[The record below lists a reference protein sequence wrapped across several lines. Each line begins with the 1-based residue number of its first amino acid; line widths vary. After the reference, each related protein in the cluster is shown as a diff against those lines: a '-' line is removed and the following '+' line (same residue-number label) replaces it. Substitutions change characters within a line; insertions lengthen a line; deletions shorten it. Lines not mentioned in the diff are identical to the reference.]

1 MVTSKTSQQRKGSGR
16 GTRVVR
22 VPSLSRRSSEPG
34 DANRETE
41 RQQSHLHLQK
51 KAPVCGSYQSVVKY
65 SHCGA
70 ALLTHQGQSC
80 GANTG

>member
-22 VPSLSRRSSEPG
+22 VPSLSRRSSDQW

-41 RQQSHLHLQK
+41 RQQSHLNLQTQ
-51 KAPVCGSYQSVVKY
+51 AQVSRNYQSIVIRDSVADQKWVRIY
-65 SHCGA
+65 SEK
-70 ALLTHQGQSC
+70 
-80 GANTG
+80 